1 MRLKAGPNGGIPPQF
16 FPPLAEMKDNRVT
29 TLHFSPFAAHQMYS
43 EALYFAE
50 RDPLFFNSISRTNFL
65 LLLPLRAKQK
75 EQVFG
80 LFVMFPPFASSPP
93 IRLLYYLA
101 DVYQGREIISKTKKT
116 CDLLSSCP
124 KNSLSC
130 SGISL
135 RRRSNNPQCRSGKK
149 NHLHFT
155 HSSNPLTGLLLHQCG
170 DISKAR
176 MSIGSFP
183 SC

>member
-1 MRLKAGPNGGIPPQF
+1 
-16 FPPLAEMKDNRVT
+16 MKDNRVT

-101 DVYQGREIISKTKKT
+101 DVYQGREIISKTQKPVTYYPAALKT
-116 CDLLSSCP
+116 ACHAQVYPCEGAATTLSAAR
-124 KNSLSC
+124 K
-130 SGISL
+130 
-135 RRRSNNPQCRSGKK
+135 KK

>member
-1 MRLKAGPNGGIPPQF
+1 
-16 FPPLAEMKDNRVT
+16 MKDNRVT

-101 DVYQGREIISKTKKT
+101 DVYQGREIISKTKKPVT
-116 CDLLSSCP
+116 YYPAALKTACHAQVYPCEGAATTLSAARKK
-124 KNSLSC
+124 KNTFTSLTHQIHSQV
-130 SGISL
+130 SYYTSAGISQKPGCL
-135 RRRSNNPQCRSGKK
+135 SALSRPANAAAGFCNGGGRSVP
-149 NHLHFT
+149 
-155 HSSNPLTGLLLHQCG
+155 
-170 DISKAR
+170 
-176 MSIGSFP
+176 
-183 SC
+183 

>member
-1 MRLKAGPNGGIPPQF
+1 
-16 FPPLAEMKDNRVT
+16 MKDNRVT

-135 RRRSNNPQCRSGKK
+135 RRRSNNPQCRSEKK
-149 NHLHFT
+149 KPPSLHSLIKST
-155 HSSNPLTGLLLHQCG
+155 HRSPITPVRGYLKSQDVYRLFPVLLTLLQGFAMGAEDQSHEM
-170 DISKAR
+170 R
-176 MSIGSFP
+176 E
-183 SC
+183 